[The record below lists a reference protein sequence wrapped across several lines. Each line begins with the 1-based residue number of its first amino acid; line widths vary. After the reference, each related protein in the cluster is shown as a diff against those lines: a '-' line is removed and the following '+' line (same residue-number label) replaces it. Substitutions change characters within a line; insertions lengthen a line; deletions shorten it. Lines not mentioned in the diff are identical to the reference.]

1 MGGNTIGGRMI
12 HVERAR
18 RGGVIVGYEVM
29 HSFLFRVEAET
40 RLQLIGFRVSDVYLY
55 ILDRTSARPDC
66 CRTLRAIPSPS

>member
-1 MGGNTIGGRMI
+1 MT

-29 HSFLFRVEAET
+29 HFFLFRVEAET

-55 ILDRTSARPDC
+55 ILDRTSARPGC
-66 CRTLRAIPSPS
+66 C